1 MLREGEVQ
9 PPGSSR
15 RGRDGEK
22 GQCGSRGRRSEKR
35 KASVGAVWAWDWG
48 EVKGPVGAVGRG
60 EKSQCGEGLQSQS
73 ALGDPFPMCKLGARR
88 RAELKLTSGFYVLGS
103 RSLRSFG
110 PLERTTH
117 CLRDFPQYLIETYLS
132 KMEHKST

>member
-1 MLREGEVQ
+1 MWEPWEEERKAK
-9 PPGSSR
+9 S
-15 RGRDGEK
+15 
-22 GQCGSRGRRSEKR
+22 QCGSG
-35 KASVGAVWAWDWG
+35 VG
-48 EVKGPVGAVGRG
+48 VGLGRG
-60 EKSQCGEGLQSQS
+60 ERPCGSGGERGEKPVWERCGEGLQSQS